1 MAKTAKKAKSGAR
14 RKKRCQ
20 TLLVNF
26 FGLPGEV
33 LLDLPRLVMLGN
45 NRMVVENH
53 RGLLEYTE
61 ETVRIKTADS
71 GEIRITGKG
80 LNLLYMAKEELGLAG
95 RFLRIDLPG
104 GEE

>member
-1 MAKTAKKAKSGAR
+1 MANTVENGR
-14 RKKRCQ
+14 GKKRYKR
-20 TLLVNF
+20 LLANF

-45 NRMVVENH
+45 SRLVVENH

-61 ETVRIKTADS
+61 ETVRIKTAQG
-71 GEIRITGKG
+71 GEIRVTGQG
-80 LNLLYMAKEELGLAG
+80 LNLLYMVKEELGLAG
-95 RFLRIDLPG
+95 RFLRIDLSG

>member
-1 MAKTAKKAKSGAR
+1 MANMVKNSHR
-14 RKKRCQ
+14 RPKHYK

-26 FGLPGEV
+26 FGLPREV

-45 NRMVVENH
+45 SRMVVENH

-61 ETVRIKTADS
+61 ETVRIKTAHN
-71 GEIRITGKG
+71 GEIRVTGKG
-80 LNLLYMAKEELGLAG
+80 LNLLYMVKEELGLAG
-95 RFLRIDLPG
+95 RFLRIDLPE

>member
-1 MAKTAKKAKSGAR
+1 MANTVENGR
-14 RKKRCQ
+14 GKKRYKR
-20 TLLVNF
+20 LLANF

-45 NRMVVENH
+45 SRLVVENH

-61 ETVRIKTADS
+61 ETVRIKTAQG
-71 GEIRITGKG
+71 GEIRVTGQG
-80 LNLLYMAKEELGLAG
+80 LNLLYMVKEELGLAG

>member
-1 MAKTAKKAKSGAR
+1 MANTVENGR
-14 RKKRCQ
+14 GKKRYK

-26 FGLPGEV
+26 FGLPREV
-33 LLDLPRLVMLGN
+33 LLELPRLVMLGN
-45 NRMVVENH
+45 SRMVVENH

-61 ETVRIKTADS
+61 ETVRIKTAQD
-71 GEIRITGKG
+71 GEIRVTGKG
-80 LNLLYMAKEELGLAG
+80 LNLLYMVKEELGLAG

>member
-1 MAKTAKKAKSGAR
+1 MANTVENGRGKKHYK
-14 RKKRCQ
+14 
-20 TLLVNF
+20 TLLVNSF
-26 FGLPGEV
+26 DLPGEV

-45 NRMVVENH
+45 SRMVVENH

-61 ETVRIKTADS
+61 ETVRIKTAHS
-71 GEIRITGKG
+71 GEIRVTGKG
-80 LNLLYMAKEELGLAG
+80 LNLLYMVKEELGLAG

>member
-1 MAKTAKKAKSGAR
+1 MAKTAKNGHR
-14 RKKRCQ
+14 RRRPCK

-61 ETVRIKTADS
+61 ETVRIKTAQN
-71 GEIRITGKG
+71 GEIRVTGKG
-80 LNLLYMAKEELGLAG
+80 LNLLYMAREELGLAG

-104 GEE
+104 GEG